1 MRKNTHDVRPDS
13 LRAWLLAAR
22 PKTLSAAL
30 IPVVTAGALALSHG
44 AFRWT
49 TAAACMAFAALM
61 QVAANFI
68 NDLFD
73 FLKGTD
79 GEERLG
85 PERACAQGWL
95 TPRRMRRGIA
105 AVLAAAGAAGLCL
118 TWSAGWW
125 SEPSHLLLP
134 LAVGAACVVFAFLYT
149 TLLSYVGCGDVLV
162 YVFFGLVPVPMTYY
176 ALTGRMCPEAWW
188 LGAAIGLV
196 TDTLLIL
203 NNYRD
208 RHTDRR
214 CGKRTLIALLGGR
227 FGSGFYL
234 LHGVL
239 AVGCAALALP
249 PGAVRLLPAL
259 YLPAHVTTWVT
270 MTRIGQGRE
279 LNRVLG
285 LTSRNM
291 LLFAALTT
299 LGLLL

>member
-1 MRKNTHDVRPDS
+1 MKKQPNDVKPGS
-13 LRAWLLAAR
+13 LRAWGLAAR

-30 IPVVTAGALALSHG
+30 IPVATASALALSHG
-44 AFRWT
+44 AFRTT
-49 TAAACMAFAALM
+49 TALACMVFAALM

-85 PERACAQGWL
+85 PERACAQGWI
-95 TPRRMRRGIA
+95 TPRQMRQGIA
-105 AVLAAAGAAGLCL
+105 AVLAAAVAAGVGITC
-118 TWSAGWW
+118 SAGWW
-125 SEPSHLLLP
+125 AAPAHLLLP
-134 LAVGAACVVFAFLYT
+134 LGVGAACVAFAFLYT
-149 TLLSYVGCGDVLV
+149 TLLSYVGCGDLLV

-176 ALTGRMCPEAWW
+176 ALTGSLCAEAWW

-208 RHTDRR
+208 RDTDRR
-214 CGKRTLIALLGGR
+214 CGKRTLVALLGGG
-227 FGSGFYL
+227 FGRAFYL
-234 LHGVL
+234 LHGVA
-239 AVGCAALALP
+239 AVACAALAAP
-249 PGAVRLLPAL
+249 PGAARLLPLL
-259 YLPAHVTTWVT
+259 YLPAHLATWRT
-270 MTRIGQGRE
+270 MTRIGRGRE

-291 LLFAALTT
+291 MLFAALTVVA
-299 LGLLL
+299 LLI